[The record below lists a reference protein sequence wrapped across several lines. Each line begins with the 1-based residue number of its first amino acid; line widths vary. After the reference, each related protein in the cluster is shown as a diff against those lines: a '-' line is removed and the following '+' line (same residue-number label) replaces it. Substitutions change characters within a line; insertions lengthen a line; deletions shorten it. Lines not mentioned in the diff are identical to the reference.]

1 MAKVRVKLAAR
12 CLVDGQVRD
21 AGEIVEV
28 DEIHAK
34 DFGTPVSAKE
44 ASTVGKPEE
53 EKA

>member
-34 DFGTPVSAKE
+34 DFGTPMSAKE
-44 ASTVGKPEE
+44 AASTGKPEDD
-53 EKA
+53 KA